1 MELIQ
6 LLNKFQQNLN
16 ILTDINTTM
25 GMVFVKQREFVQKL
39 KGTHIITCITEGDL
53 IDFVQNQVV
62 AVAVSSKRWMSYSSG
77 ILRCGSSEKIDNIV
91 LIVGYTPDY
100 YIIKNLGGHLGE

>member
-1 MELIQ
+1 MYFNVRLLVLVQEDLFKMELIQ

-39 KGTHIITCITEGDL
+39 KGTHIITLLKEILL
-53 IDFVQNQVV
+53 ILF
-62 AVAVSSKRWMSYSSG
+62 
-77 ILRCGSSEKIDNIV
+77 KI
-91 LIVGYTPDY
+91 
-100 YIIKNLGGHLGE
+100 K